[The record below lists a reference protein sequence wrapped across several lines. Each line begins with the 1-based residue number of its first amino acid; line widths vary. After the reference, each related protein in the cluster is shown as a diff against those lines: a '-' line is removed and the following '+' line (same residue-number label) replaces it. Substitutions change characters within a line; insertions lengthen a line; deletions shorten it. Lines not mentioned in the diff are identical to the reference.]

1 MSKVVLVRCHAG
13 AKLDHVGL
21 VGGNQFLH
29 LLTFTKEASDSSSAG
44 ISALTSLSDNL
55 RHREELAN
63 MVLSYL

>member
-21 VGGNQFLH
+21 VH